1 MTTSRLLSTVVL
13 EGKAR
18 IIQSEASRT
27 VIRLSQEIVKDSQFP
42 FQSGE
47 DLTVRIDTENQR
59 LIIERAG
66 PTAGSKKKAR

>member
-1 MTTSRLLSTVVL
+1 MVL

-42 FQSGE
+42 FKPGD
-47 DLTVRIDTENQR
+47 DLTVRIDPDGKR
-59 LIIERAG
+59 LVLEKAG
-66 PTAGSKKKAR
+66 PEPGAKKKAR